1 MAEWISAICA
11 ALSLLGAGIA
21 WYRSNLSAKAKQQAE
36 EARKKA
42 EEQAQLAKRQVEAA
56 EEQADAAKEQAAE
69 LSQQVAELREMRTLF
84 QGPPLEMFLIG
95 ENRWH
100 LANKRDERVVI
111 EEIVNAD
118 DFIRL
123 RFGTHLG
130 TYLGTRPV
138 RSDRGGVCGS
148 FGQAHPS
155 NADIAC
161 QLSSRSSSRAN
172 SEGVN
177 VWSAKYALATASAAA
192 IKAKD
197 QAYVMAGR
205 SLFSGLFCSARF
217 W

>member
-11 ALSLLGAGIA
+11 ALSLLGAGIV

-84 QGPPLEMFLIG
+84 QVPPLEMSLIG

-100 LANKRDERVVI
+100 LANKRDEHLVI

-118 DFIRL
+118 DFTKL
-123 RFGTHLG
+123 RFDAPELAPYGAVEVVCVGALG
-130 TYLGTRPV
+130 KPIPATLILRINSRPDPLHV
-138 RSDRGGVCGS
+138 RI
-148 FGQAHPS
+148 P
-155 NADIAC
+155 
-161 QLSSRSSSRAN
+161 RA
-172 SEGVN
+172 
-177 VWSAKYALATASAAA
+177 
-192 IKAKD
+192 
-197 QAYVMAGR
+197 
-205 SLFSGLFCSARF
+205 
-217 W
+217 

>member
-1 MAEWISAICA
+1 MTS
-11 ALSLLGAGIA
+11 AGIA
-21 WYRSNLSAKAKQQAE
+21 SSRVGGCLHGGMDFGDLRGPLPAWRWHCLVQVEPVSKGAE

-111 EEIVNAD
+111 NAD

-123 RFGTHLG
+123 RFDAPEHTLELAPYEAIEVVCVGALG
-130 TYLGTRPV
+130 KPIPATLILRVNSHPDPLHV
-138 RSDRGGVCGS
+138 RI
-148 FGQAHPS
+148 P
-155 NADIAC
+155 
-161 QLSSRSSSRAN
+161 RA
-172 SEGVN
+172 
-177 VWSAKYALATASAAA
+177 
-192 IKAKD
+192 
-197 QAYVMAGR
+197 
-205 SLFSGLFCSARF
+205 
-217 W
+217 

>member
-84 QGPPLEMFLIG
+84 QGPPLEMLLIG

-123 RFGTHLG
+123 RFDAPEHTLELAP
-130 TYLGTRPV
+130 YEAIEV
-138 RSDRGGVCGS
+138 VCGS

-161 QLSSRSSSRAN
+161 QLSSRSPSRAN

>member
-84 QGPPLEMFLIG
+84 QGPPLEMLLIG

-100 LANKRDERVVI
+100 LANKRVVI

-123 RFGTHLG
+123 RFDAPKHTLELAPYEAIEVVCVGALG
-130 TYLGTRPV
+130 KPIPATLILRVNSHPDPLHV
-138 RSDRGGVCGS
+138 RI
-148 FGQAHPS
+148 P
-155 NADIAC
+155 
-161 QLSSRSSSRAN
+161 RA
-172 SEGVN
+172 
-177 VWSAKYALATASAAA
+177 
-192 IKAKD
+192 
-197 QAYVMAGR
+197 
-205 SLFSGLFCSARF
+205 
-217 W
+217 

>member
-84 QGPPLEMFLIG
+84 QGPPLEMLLIG

-123 RFGTHLG
+123 RFDAPEHTLEHTLELAPYEAIEVVCVGALG
-130 TYLGTRPV
+130 KPIPATLILRVNSHPDPLHV
-138 RSDRGGVCGS
+138 RI
-148 FGQAHPS
+148 P
-155 NADIAC
+155 
-161 QLSSRSSSRAN
+161 RA
-172 SEGVN
+172 
-177 VWSAKYALATASAAA
+177 
-192 IKAKD
+192 
-197 QAYVMAGR
+197 
-205 SLFSGLFCSARF
+205 
-217 W
+217 

>member
-84 QGPPLEMFLIG
+84 QGPPLEMLLIG

-123 RFGTHLG
+123 RFDAPEHTLELAPHEAIEVVCVGALG
-130 TYLGTRPV
+130 KPIPATLILRVNSHPDPLHV
-138 RSDRGGVCGS
+138 RI
-148 FGQAHPS
+148 P
-155 NADIAC
+155 
-161 QLSSRSSSRAN
+161 RA
-172 SEGVN
+172 
-177 VWSAKYALATASAAA
+177 
-192 IKAKD
+192 
-197 QAYVMAGR
+197 
-205 SLFSGLFCSARF
+205 
-217 W
+217 